1 MESEFSYSS
10 NTNSLSPVVDP
21 PPEFDL
27 PFEILFNVNSLVQ
40 NACLPPTSLDTEFY
54 QFLDPK
60 THDRAFIDYALPKL
74 LCLGKCSYEHVA
86 WLTKESLE
94 WGKKEKPMKST
105 LDYQRELF
113 NIRRVKITPTR
124 VYFSGLKPH
133 ESNRVFRVYQQF
145 RHKEQLAVLQESWV
159 NGPALEIR
167 ITNKINQDAV
177 SWSKLLRSISIFN
190 VDGLAGSFFI
200 DEESCCACRSRQWWT
215 RTEIRYNQRA
225 NILGHDKIFQVCE
238 YGRGLNHRKH
248 NKFGFVLPVF

>member
-1 MESEFSYSS
+1 MKIPFENIRQINWHLSQEKASKLLLIQLKGGPKIYEKQ
-10 NTNSLSPVVDP
+10 NQHVDDEYENLSPVVDP

-145 RHKEQLAVLQESWV
+145 RH
-159 NGPALEIR
+159 
-167 ITNKINQDAV
+167 
-177 SWSKLLRSISIFN
+177 SI
-190 VDGLAGSFFI
+190 
-200 DEESCCACRSRQWWT
+200 
-215 RTEIRYNQRA
+215 
-225 NILGHDKIFQVCE
+225 
-238 YGRGLNHRKH
+238 
-248 NKFGFVLPVF
+248 

>member
-21 PPEFDL
+21 PPEIDL

-60 THDRAFIDYALPKL
+60 AHDRAFIDYALPKL

-94 WGKKEKPMKST
+94 WGKKEKPTKST

-133 ESNRVFRVYQQF
+133 ESNLVFRVYQQF

-159 NGPALEIR
+159 NGPALEIW

-248 NKFGFVLPVF
+248 NKFVFVLPVF